1 MAAVLASVLGPV
13 GVVAAVAASFF
24 GLDSVRQHIIK
35 IGRRNVLQD
44 ISAHVRRDLL
54 AHEGSFRRRLADDLD
69 SADAKLLQQLEDS
82 YQEPLRA
89 IERTLT
95 SRRQSRMQRGAVARW
110 QQTCPVP
117 SSLPSGSSM

>member
-1 MAAVLASVLGPV
+1 M
-13 GVVAAVAASFF
+13 
-24 GLDSVRQHIIK
+24 
-35 IGRRNVLQD
+35 LQD

-95 SRRQSRMQRGAVARW
+95 RIRCEQQEAEQDAAWRRSALAADLSCAKQLAERLVHVTRGGAADGGR
-110 QQTCPVP
+110 
-117 SSLPSGSSM
+117 